1 MNKNDIKYIFLCIL
15 MIILIIFLI
24 YSAFKMFLT
33 PFSTE
38 YVIGVNNK
46 NRQEINEM
54 LKKEGIEDHNITRL
68 EIKTLLGDAELRA
81 YSHFI
86 LCDKKIVDESCEIM
100 IYMWENGSSI
110 GIKYMLYIL
119 ATIILIAINKE
130 LIDKENE
137 KFEAIR
143 KEKMKE

>member
-1 MNKNDIKYIFLCIL
+1 
-15 MIILIIFLI
+15 
-24 YSAFKMFLT
+24 MFLT

-38 YVIGVNNK
+38 YVMGVNNK

-54 LKKEGIEDHNITRL
+54 LKKEGIEDQNITRL
-68 EIKTLLGDAELRA
+68 EIKTLLGDAELRV
-81 YSHFI
+81 YSHLK

-100 IYMWENGSSI
+100 IYMWENGTSI

-119 ATIILIAINKE
+119 ATIILIATTKE

-143 KEKMKE
+143 QEKMKE

>member
-15 MIILIIFLI
+15 MMILIIFLI

-54 LKKEGIEDHNITRL
+54 L
-68 EIKTLLGDAELRA
+68 
-81 YSHFI
+81 
-86 LCDKKIVDESCEIM
+86 
-100 IYMWENGSSI
+100 
-110 GIKYMLYIL
+110 
-119 ATIILIAINKE
+119 
-130 LIDKENE
+130 
-137 KFEAIR
+137 
-143 KEKMKE
+143 

>member
-1 MNKNDIKYIFLCIL
+1 MNKNDMKYIFLCIL
-15 MIILIIFLI
+15 MMVLIIFLT
-24 YSAFKMFLT
+24 YSVFKMFLT

-38 YVIGVNNK
+38 YVMGVNNK

-54 LKKEGIEDHNITRL
+54 LKKEGIVDQNITRL
-68 EIKTLLGDAELRA
+68 EIKTLLGDAELRV
-81 YSHFI
+81 YSHFK

-100 IYMWENGSSI
+100 IYMWENGNSI

-119 ATIILIAINKE
+119 ATIILIATTKE

-137 KFEAIR
+137 KFEVIR
-143 KEKMKE
+143 QEKMKG